1 MARGVSSQGTIEQT
15 SFLAY
20 TLALSLAVLGSD
32 GILAVFVAG
41 LAFEVAVSDTDRAEE
56 EWV

>member
-1 MARGVSSQGTIEQT
+1 
-15 SFLAY
+15 LAY
-20 TLALSLAVLGSD
+20 TLALSLAALGSD

-41 LAFEVAVSDTDRAEE
+41 LAFEVAVSETDRAEE